1 MGEVADWEYLV
12 KWGGYGDEENSWE
25 PASGVAN
32 CQQLLKRFWAHVGTD
47 NEDYHIG
54 YEIHAK
60 EGWIRYEKAQFK
72 KKFGKEIEKE
82 QALDRKS
89 EDAYLPQTKFERKK
103 SSQKKNSSLKGKGK
117 QKARVLSDSSEDDT
131 PLSSMSK
138 TLTAGMKRKRSQS
151 TLSSDSDRP
160 LFKKPANS
168 QPDRD
173 IKGKGKRKENS
184 IAPNENIASSL
195 FSDRESSPDI
205 VSESRVE
212 KVALSK
218 PDLHIQTAFN
228 SKEPDPAPP
237 SAPDPAPPKRAVSL
251 TASQP
256 TPDVLQ
262 VPTPTTAQA
271 STPTVPQKQ
280 THLPSY
286 KAPPRIQMID
296 IPVNPDEFSGISV
309 KQRLSQS
316 ALTPT
321 NPQPSSQPPLPSRKD
336 SALSKLNFKR
346 TPAVPPTPTNQHTIT
361 SSRPSITVPKDNH
374 ASVQSSISPRV
385 TFSASPSD
393 HLMHEA
399 EDLLQSIMPPELAAP
414 LETTSENPSEPVV
427 PPKSIAKH
435 MPVKNHRIPK
445 IWKWTGD
452 MFCLQGKDSVAYGQV
467 SLTDATPV
475 ANNGMPLS
483 IAFPATATSLQ
494 FGSMYHAA
502 DVSNCLS
509 SWMPVSQFA
518 RLVPLEHTERL
529 RTLSKYMEKH
539 GLVAVSP
546 TKPSFKETIESHVL
560 YFPASSPII
569 KYFSG
574 VPISK
579 NVETLFFVAILAR
592 RVRDKPSA
600 PAPSLSE
607 HTVFKDQ
614 PKYIKNA
621 ELQHALRTLEYPPW
635 LHDLLSNR
643 PRDYCVWYDDD
654 KQHMRGKQMPFDL
667 KGGNLETYW
676 LATILEQYEGVNK
689 GYKADVGV
697 IFVHVGAVKTLHKV
711 GALVERRAKR
721 PDIVF
726 VTFGTHQRVH
736 PERWGFRRG
745 IMTFTPKAL
754 VEDPLVCPTEPFI
767 TKPFSE
773 RRFEEPVHEWLLDQA
788 HIIAAGPRQILEHS
802 IREFRAKYS
811 NKSEDLYPT
820 LIQADLS
827 HDLWVMQQQP
837 VIMDRYR
844 RFVAL
849 KGELEKPSDRYGVE
863 WSTTTTF
870 DHKDN
875 FCKYLQRNA

>member
-1 MGEVADWEYLV
+1 
-12 KWGGYGDEENSWE
+12 
-25 PASGVAN
+25 
-32 CQQLLKRFWAHVGTD
+32 
-47 NEDYHIG
+47 
-54 YEIHAK
+54 
-60 EGWIRYEKAQFK
+60 
-72 KKFGKEIEKE
+72 
-82 QALDRKS
+82 
-89 EDAYLPQTKFERKK
+89 
-103 SSQKKNSSLKGKGK
+103 
-117 QKARVLSDSSEDDT
+117 
-131 PLSSMSK
+131 MSK
-138 TLTAGMKRKRSQS
+138 APTAGTKRKRSQS

-168 QPDRD
+168 QPDKD
-173 IKGKGKRKENS
+173 IKGKGKQKENS
-184 IAPNENIASSL
+184 APDKNTASSL
-195 FSDRESSPDI
+195 FSDQESSPDVI
-205 VSESRVE
+205 LEATVE
-212 KVALSK
+212 KDVSSK
-218 PDLHIQTAFN
+218 PDLRIQTAFN
-228 SKEPDPAPP
+228 SKEPDSAPP
-237 SAPDPAPPKRAVSL
+237 SIPDPSPPKSAVSQ

-256 TPDVLQ
+256 TPNVPQ

-271 STPTVPQKQ
+271 STPTIPQKQ

-286 KAPPRIQMID
+286 KALPRIQMID
-296 IPVNPDEFSGISV
+296 IPIKPDDFSGISV

-321 NPQPSSQPPLPSRKD
+321 NPQPSSKPPLPSRKD
-336 SALSKLNFKR
+336 SALGKLSFKR
-346 TPAVPPTPTNQHTIT
+346 TPTVLPAPPSQHTAT
-361 SSRPSITVPKDNH
+361 PSRPSITVPKDSH
-374 ASVQSSISPRV
+374 ASIQSSISHSPGV

-414 LETTSENPSEPVV
+414 LETTADKPSEPVV
-427 PPKSIAKH
+427 PPKSIAKQ
-435 MPVKNHRIPK
+435 MPVKIPK

-452 MFCLQGKDSVAYGQV
+452 MFCLQDKDCVAYGQV
-467 SLTDATPV
+467 ALTDATPV

-483 IAFPATATSLQ
+483 IAFPATVTSFQ

-518 RLVPLEHTERL
+518 RLVPLEHTDRL
-529 RTLSKYMEKH
+529 KTLSKYMEKH
-539 GLVAVSP
+539 SLVAVSP
-546 TKPSFKETIESHVL
+546 TKPSFEDTIESHVL

-592 RVRDKPSA
+592 RVRDKPPA

-607 HTVFKDQ
+607 HNVFKDR
-614 PKYIKNA
+614 PNYMKKA
-621 ELQHALRTLEYPPW
+621 ELQHALRALEYPPW
-635 LHDLLSNR
+635 LHDLVSNR

-654 KQHMRGKQMPFDL
+654 NDKQNMRGKQMPFDL

-676 LATILEQYEGVNK
+676 LATILEQYKGKNK
-689 GYKADVGV
+689 GYKADVEI
-697 IFVHVGAVKTLHKV
+697 IFVHVGALKTLHKV

-721 PDIVF
+721 PDILF

-736 PERWGFRRG
+736 PERWGFRRIYPVGG

-754 VEDPLVCPTEPFI
+754 VEDPLGIHQRVSQISENSNWEAYIMPAVLGMAVHMHYKDGDALDAFDKGEFLYDYLLTAIDEGKVSFMCSPPTSSHPVCPTEPFK

-773 RRFEEPVHEWLLDQA
+773 RHFEEPVHEWLLDQA
-788 HIIAAGPRQILEHS
+788 LVITAGPRQILEYS
-802 IREFRAKYS
+802 IREFRAKYA

-827 HDLWVMQQQP
+827 HDLWLMQQQP

-849 KGELEKPSDRYGVE
+849 KGELEKTSERYGVE
-863 WSTTTTF
+863 WSTTSTF
-870 DHKDN
+870 DYKDN
-875 FCKYLQRNA
+875 FCKYLQRNT